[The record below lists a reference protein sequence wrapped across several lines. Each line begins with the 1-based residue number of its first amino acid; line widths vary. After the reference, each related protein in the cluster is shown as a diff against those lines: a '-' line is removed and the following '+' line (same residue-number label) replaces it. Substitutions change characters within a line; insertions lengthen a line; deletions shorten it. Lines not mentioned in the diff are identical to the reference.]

1 MKTFLIIVCCLILL
15 YGFIKHI
22 LPKILTFGLN
32 IYLSCLS
39 DEKVEAY
46 FVKQYQKYRENPKS
60 FSDTYVE
67 SYVGVIQISLNYWEE
82 LLEDAR
88 QERRFQSSETATAA
102 LDEEI
107 SFYQQRF
114 DFWNN
119 ALIKVSNDN
128 AVRKYHA
135 SLKNN

>member
-1 MKTFLIIVCCLILL
+1 MALL
-15 YGFIKHI
+15 SISF
-22 LPKILTFGLN
+22 PKYWRLALTF
-32 IYLSCLS
+32 ISAFCLM
-39 DEKVEAY
+39 KKLRRI

-60 FSDTYVE
+60 FSDAYVE

-82 LLEDAR
+82 LLEDAQ
-88 QERRFQSSETATAA
+88 QERRFQSSEADTAA

>member
-1 MKTFLIIVCCLILL
+1 M
-15 YGFIKHI
+15 
-22 LPKILTFGLN
+22 
-32 IYLSCLS
+32 
-39 DEKVEAY
+39 
-46 FVKQYQKYRENPKS
+46 
-60 FSDTYVE
+60 E
-67 SYVGVIQISLNYWEE
+67 SYIGVIQISLNYWEE
-82 LLEDAR
+82 LLEDAQ
-88 QERRFQSSETATAA
+88 QERRFQSSEADTAA